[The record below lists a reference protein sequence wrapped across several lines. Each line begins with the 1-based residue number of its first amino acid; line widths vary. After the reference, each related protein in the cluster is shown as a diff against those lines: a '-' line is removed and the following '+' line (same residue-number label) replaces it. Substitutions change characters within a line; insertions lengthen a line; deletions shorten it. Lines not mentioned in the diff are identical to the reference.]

1 MARMFWRRA
10 EKPQFA
16 TRALAI
22 LAAVLLLGMS
32 PGRAGAAEIAIAC
45 SALGQ
50 EQDHCRAGA
59 EAWAERTGNS
69 VKLISTP
76 GSASEQLALYQQLL
90 AAGAADIDVFQID
103 VVWPGILG
111 EHFIDLSQA
120 AGDRPAEH
128 FAAIIDNN
136 TVDGRLVA
144 MPWFADAGLL
154 YYRQDLLEKYR
165 RPVPETWEELTE
177 TARIVQEAERAAGNP
192 DFWGYVW
199 QGRAYEGLTTNVL
212 EWISSHGG
220 GRFVDEDGEITINN
234 PEAVRALELAASW
247 VGDISPP
254 GVLNYTEEEA
264 RGVFQSGQALF
275 MRNWPYA
282 WALAEGADSPVRGR
296 VGIALLPKGGE
307 NGTHS
312 AALGGQQLGVS
323 RYSTNPDLAA
333 DLVMHLTS
341 VEEQKRRAAAGSFN
355 PTIPALYDDPE
366 IASAVPVIA
375 ELRAVLDHAVPRPS
389 TVTGVAY
396 NRVSA
401 TIFDAVHR
409 VLSGRAEP
417 EAALVRLERDLRR
430 IGRRGWRR

>member
-1 MARMFWRRA
+1 MSWRRA
-10 EKPQFA
+10 EKLHQHLVVLA
-16 TRALAI
+16 T
-22 LAAVLLLGMS
+22 VLLLAFS
-32 PGRAGAAEIAIAC
+32 PGGAAAAEIAIAC

-50 EQDHCRAGA
+50 EQEHCRVGA
-59 EAWAERTGNS
+59 EAWAERTGNK

-90 AAGAADIDVFQID
+90 AAAADDIDVFQID
-103 VVWPGILG
+103 VVWPGILAQ
-111 EHFIDLSQA
+111 HFIDLSQT
-120 AGDRPAEH
+120 AGDRPAGH
-128 FAAIIDNN
+128 FEAIIDNN
-136 TVDGRLVA
+136 IVDGRLVA

-154 YYRQDLLEKYR
+154 YYRQDLLNKYD
-165 RPVPETWEELTE
+165 RPVPETWRELTE
-177 TARIVQEAERAAGNP
+177 TARLVQEAERAAGNP

-220 GRFVDEDGEITINN
+220 GSFVDEAGDITINS
-234 PEAVRALELAASW
+234 PAAVRALELAAGW
-247 VGDISPP
+247 VGSISPG

-282 WALAEGADSPVRGR
+282 WALAQSADSPVRGR
-296 VGIALLPKGGE
+296 IGVALLPKGGE
-307 NGTHS
+307 AGTHS
-312 AALGGQQLGVS
+312 AALGGQQLAVS
-323 RYSTNPDLAA
+323 RYSAKPELAA

-341 VEEQKRRAAAGSFN
+341 REEQQRRAVVGSFN

-366 IASAVPVIA
+366 IAAAVPVIA
-375 ELRAVLDHAVPRPS
+375 ELRAILDHAVARPS
-389 TVTGVAY
+389 TVTGAAY

-401 TIFDAVHR
+401 AIYDAVHR

-417 EAALVRLERDLRR
+417 EETLARLERDLER
-430 IGRRGWRR
+430 IKRRGWRR